1 MRVLTRIL
9 MNPTRERRLE
19 KNNGQVEP
27 HLHEKRQQE
36 HRYGYTSSHVRC
48 RVVPDHLQLY
58 MSLEVGSTKSYW
70 HPHFRTLSVRK
81 CRSARSAW
89 EVLRAPI
96 STFQLRNRIYIVAPY
111 LSFSFFQKLKRGAC
125 MVWGPRSGTRH
136 SPRCAAGMDRDRGTH
151 PRRPRCTLFDA
162 VRAADASTRPGRGR
176 N

>member
-1 MRVLTRIL
+1 MNMRVLTRIL

-125 MVWGPRSGTRH
+125 MVWGPFPAATIQNPTTE
-136 SPRCAAGMDRDRGTH
+136 PRPAGG
-151 PRRPRCTLFDA
+151 RPLATPPERM
-162 VRAADASTRPGRGR
+162 
-176 N
+176 